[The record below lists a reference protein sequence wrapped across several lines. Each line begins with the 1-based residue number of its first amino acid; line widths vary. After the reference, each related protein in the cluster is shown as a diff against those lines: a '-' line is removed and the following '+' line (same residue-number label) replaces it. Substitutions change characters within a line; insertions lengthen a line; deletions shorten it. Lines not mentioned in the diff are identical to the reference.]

1 MGKAM
6 KQRELADFCRQ
17 LARIAGAGMNFEEGI
32 LLLSEGEKDRY
43 IQRKRIARKIGK
55 GEPLVKVLEAEGLF
69 EIEILEMIEVGFQ
82 TGNLEM
88 VFTELAD
95 YYEREVTMRENV
107 KTAFYYPMIL
117 GSMLLAIMSLL
128 IIKVLP
134 VFRQVFE
141 SMGIVATGFTKWLF
155 DMGGILGG
163 LLIAFLA
170 IAWLII
176 FCGNFCTHFKKTQK
190 LWRYLT
196 KSNKSLELIDLIRLN
211 RMMALLVKNGSD
223 LESALLKGEGLARQS
238 KLRKKVKY
246 CREEMIHSG
255 DFKEALNKSQLFH
268 PFIRRSM
275 VLALKTGRLEE
286 GLKEAAAYYERSLEK
301 LMVKRLSIIE
311 PISVGMISVLIGGVL
326 LSVMLPLMN
335 LMNTLS

>member
-1 MGKAM
+1 M
-6 KQRELADFCRQ
+6 KQKELADFCRQ
-17 LARIAGAGMNFEEGI
+17 MARIAAAGMNFEEGI
-32 LLLSEGEKDRY
+32 LLLSEGEKDTY
-43 IQRKRIARKIGK
+43 IRRREIARKL
-55 GEPLVKVLEAEGLF
+55 GEGETLVQVLKAENLFEAE
-69 EIEILEMIEVGFQ
+69 IAEMIEVGFQ

-88 VFTELAD
+88 VFTELAN
-95 YYEREVTMRENV
+95 YYEREVAMRENV

-117 GSMLLAIMSLL
+117 GSMLLAVMSLL

-163 LLIAFLA
+163 ILIAIL
-170 IAWLII
+170 IVAWVII
-176 FCGNFCTHFKKTQK
+176 FCGNFCTRFKKTQK
-190 LWRYLT
+190 LWRYFT
-196 KSNKSLELIDLIRLN
+196 KSNKALELIDLIRLN
-211 RMMALLVKNGSD
+211 RMMALMIKNGSD
-223 LESALLKGEGLARQS
+223 LESALLKGEELARQS

-246 CREEMIHSG
+246 CREEMMQSG

-268 PFIRRSM
+268 PFICRSM
-275 VLALKTGRLEE
+275 VLALKTGTLEE
-286 GLKEAAAYYERSLEK
+286 GLKEAAAYYEGKLEK

-311 PISVGMISVLIGGVL
+311 PISVGMISLLIGGVL